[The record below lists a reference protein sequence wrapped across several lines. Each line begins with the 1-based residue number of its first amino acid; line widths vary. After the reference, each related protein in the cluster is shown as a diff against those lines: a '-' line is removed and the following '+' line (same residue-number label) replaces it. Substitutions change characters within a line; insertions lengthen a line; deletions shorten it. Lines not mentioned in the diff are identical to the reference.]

1 MMKVS
6 GEVWHSVELCGK
18 CGMGCGKFHTGA
30 LLRTNS
36 VISPYYLRS
45 SSVSSPYLLRI
56 YTIGID
62 TEQVRTWHGWDTI
75 PRGPLALYFVKFQL
89 IV

>member
-1 MMKVS
+1 MMKSEWGSVAQC
-6 GEVWHSVELCGK
+6 GIVWHSVEWGVE
-18 CGMGCGKFHTGA
+18 KFHTGA
-30 LLRTNS
+30 LLRANS

-62 TEQVRTWHGWDTI
+62 TEQVRT
-75 PRGPLALYFVKFQL
+75 
-89 IV
+89 